1 MHKKNRWP
9 LNRSH
14 RGRYAD
20 TDQRFNTGIPA
31 HRACLQAFVKPQG
44 EPAKLHTEIGNS
56 AVNEY
61 NDYVTEMSK
70 AAAEK

>member
-1 MHKKNRWP
+1 MHKKNRWR

-14 RGRYAD
+14 RGRNAD
-20 TDQRFNTGIPA
+20 IDQHFNTDISA
-31 HRACLQAFVKPQG
+31 HRACLQAFVKARG
-44 EPAKLHTEIGNS
+44 ELVKMHTEFGNS

-70 AAAEK
+70 AAAAR

>member
-1 MHKKNRWP
+1 MQQKNRRQV
-9 LNRSH
+9 NRSH

-20 TDQRFNTGIPA
+20 TDQRFNTDLPS
-31 HRACLQAFVKPQG
+31 HRDCLQAFVKAQD
-44 EPAKLHTEIGNS
+44 EPVKMHTEIGNS

-70 AAAEK
+70 VAAAK